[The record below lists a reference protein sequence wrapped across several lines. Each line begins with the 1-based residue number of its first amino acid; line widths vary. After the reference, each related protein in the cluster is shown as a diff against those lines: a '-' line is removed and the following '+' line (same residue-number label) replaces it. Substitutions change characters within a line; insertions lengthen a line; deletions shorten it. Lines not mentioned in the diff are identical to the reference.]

1 MNLTDEQQKVV
12 AISAGRHLVLAP
24 PGSGKTEMLSQRI
37 VRAVES
43 GIDPARMLCATFTN
57 RAAFE
62 MRARVEAHC
71 QERQCRKWGTSIISA
86 SVSFAR

>member
-1 MNLTDEQQKVV
+1 MNLTDEQQQVV

-24 PGSGKTEMLSQRI
+24 PGSGKTELLSQRI
-37 VRAVES
+37 VRAAES

-62 MRARVEAHC
+62 MRARGGALPGRGVA
-71 QERQCRKWGTSIISA
+71 GSG
-86 SVSFAR
+86 